1 MSILTRSRVTATRP
15 SWEQARDAIEDA
27 RKQVNRAVAEVRHTA
42 EDATSAAAMKI
53 RRNPLTAVG
62 AAACAGSAIGA
73 LLGFSTGWWMKS
85 RR

>member
-1 MSILTRSRVTATRP
+1 LEQTRAVID
-15 SWEQARDAIEDA
+15 EA

-42 EDATSAAAMKI
+42 EDATAAAALKI

-62 AAACAGSAIGA
+62 AAACVGSAIGA
-73 LLGFSTGWWMKS
+73 LLGFSMGWWMTS